1 MTLINI
7 QQASLAFGHVPLL
20 EQAELQI
27 AAKERLCIVGRN
39 GTGKSTLL
47 KVINGDI
54 QLDDGDLQF
63 IGSPTVAYLP
73 QDPPNH
79 SDTPVLDYVLQ
90 GHQDWLDQLHQY
102 QQLTDRMTAGDDVM
116 AALDSLQQ
124 SMEVTGAWQAET
136 RARQVIQRLELD
148 AQVPLDSLSGGWLR
162 RAALAQALVSQP
174 EVLLLDEPTNHL
186 DVDTIA
192 WLEQF
197 LKGLNI
203 TLVFISH
210 DRAFI
215 RNMAT
220 RIIDL
225 DRGQLTSHPGNYD
238 QYVANKAKLLEEE
251 QRHHAAFDKKL
262 AEEEAWI
269 RQGIKARRTRNEGR
283 VRALEDL
290 RRQRQQRINQQGRA
304 KGAIAQSD
312 ASSKVVFEITDLT
325 VNQQEQTLIKGF
337 SSIVQKGDRVAMVG
351 PNGCGKSTL
360 IRTLLDE
367 HQDYRGTIKRA
378 QNISQ
383 AYFDQHRAQL
393 PPETTVSDFVG
404 DGKQNLDIN
413 GKSRHVLGYLQDFLF
428 SPARAR
434 SPISA
439 LSGGEKNRLLL
450 AKLFLKPSNLLILD
464 EPTNDLDIETLDLLE
479 ELVAD
484 YSGTILLV
492 SHDREFVNRVA
503 TSCWLF
509 EGQGALIEIY
519 GGFNEIQQYKER
531 QTAQLD
537 QPENKPKAA
546 KNAKQSAKKQSNKL
560 SYKLKLELETLP
572 DRILELESEVERL
585 QGIVNDADFFALP
598 HHETE
603 PVLNELA
610 EKEATLGNAY
620 ERWEEL
626 EALENSCKE

>member
-7 QQASLAFGHVPLL
+7 QQAQLAFGHIPLL
-20 EQAELQI
+20 DQADLQI

-47 KVINGDI
+47 KVINGDL
-54 QLDDGDLQF
+54 QLDDGQLQF

-73 QDPPNH
+73 QDPPSH
-79 SDTPVLDYVLQ
+79 RQTQVIDYVLE
-90 GHQDWLDQLHQY
+90 GNPAWREQLHQH
-102 QQLTDRMTAGDDVM
+102 QQLTDRLTAGEDVM
-116 AALDSLQQ
+116 NQLDRLQIE
-124 SMEVTGAWQAET
+124 MESSGAWQAET
-136 RARQVIQRLELD
+136 NARQVIQRLELT
-148 AQVPLDSLSGGWLR
+148 PNTRLDELSGGWLR
-162 RAALAQALVSQP
+162 RAALAQALVSKP
-174 EVLLLDEPTNHL
+174 SILLLDEPTNHL

-197 LKGLNI
+197 LKNLNI

-225 DRGQLTSHPGNYD
+225 DRGILTSHPGNYD
-238 QYVANKAKLLEEE
+238 QYVTNKAKLLEEE
-251 QRHHAAFDKKL
+251 QRHNAAFDKKL
-262 AEEEAWI
+262 AEEETWI

-283 VRALEDL
+283 VRALKDL
-290 RRQRQQRINQQGRA
+290 RQQRQQRIGQQGRA
-304 KGAIAQSD
+304 RGSIAQSD
-312 ASSKVVFEITDLT
+312 ASSKVVFELTDIT
-325 VNQQEQTLIKGF
+325 VAQESQQLVRSF
-337 SSIVQKGDRVAMVG
+337 SSIVQKGDRIALVG

-360 IRTLLDE
+360 IRTLLGTHE
-367 HQDYRGTIKRA
+367 NYQGTIKRA
-378 QNISQ
+378 QNIAE

-393 PPETTVSDFVG
+393 PPEMTVSDFVG

-484 YSGTILLV
+484 YPGTILLV

-509 EGQGALIEIY
+509 ESDSQLTEIY
-519 GGFNEIQQYKER
+519 GGFKEIQQY
-531 QTAQLD
+531 LD
-537 QPENKPKAA
+537 NKVATQPTNVDNTKPA
-546 KNAKQSAKKQSNKL
+546 KNAKQPAKKQSNKL

-572 DRILELESEVERL
+572 DRILELETEVERL
-585 QGIVNDADFFALP
+585 QGIVNDADFFTRS
-598 HHETE
+598 HEQTE

-610 EKEATLGNAY
+610 ETEQALSESY

-626 EALENSCKE
+626 EALENSSKE